1 MLKNEISQQWVEK
14 VLIFEYC
21 RQNALVLPQKNGVT
35 GVAILKI
42 VDVLKK
48 IRGIENVFELLNS
61 ERSLIEEN
69 LSNEAQ

>member
-48 IRGIENVFELLNS
+48 IRGI
-61 ERSLIEEN
+61 I
-69 LSNEAQ
+69 